1 MSESRRWE
9 DDERGRGA
17 ASASHLT
24 AGVEALLAAMAEPDW
39 VAEDADAH
47 LMPHIRAAAGDTARV
62 VSAEVNDAGELV
74 VEVELG
80 GPAPEDGRF
89 NANRR
94 AIAFGLIGRF
104 AETGTYVEELEIDGG
119 AEFVVVT
126 GMLEGTT
133 PFLPH
138 GHTVRLRVRS
148 STAPSNETGATDGS

>member
-1 MSESRRWE
+1 MSETRRWE
-9 DDERGRGA
+9 DDERGRGV

-24 AGVEALLAAMAEPDW
+24 GGVEALLAAMAEPDW

-47 LMPHIRAAAGDTARV
+47 LLPHIESGAGETAGV

-74 VEVELG
+74 VDVELT
-80 GPAPEDGRF
+80 GPPPEDGRF

-94 AIAFGLIGRF
+94 AIAFGLIGMF
-104 AETGTYVEELEIDGG
+104 AETGTYVEELELDGG

-148 STAPSNETGATDGS
+148 SSSSSEGAGETDGS

>member
-1 MSESRRWE
+1 MAETRRWE
-9 DDERGRGA
+9 DDETGHGA
-17 ASASHLT
+17 ASAAHL
-24 AGVEALLAAMAEPDW
+24 AGGVEALLDAMAEPDW

-47 LMPHIRAAAGDTARV
+47 LLPHIRAGAGETVRV

-74 VEVELG
+74 VDVELG
-80 GPAPEDGRF
+80 GPVPEDGRF

-94 AIAFGLIGRF
+94 AIAFGLIGMF
-104 AETGTYVEELEIDGG
+104 AETGTYVEELELEGG

-138 GHTVRLRVRS
+138 GHTVRMRVRS
-148 STAPSNETGATDGS
+148 SEGSGEAHGS